1 MSATNTLNKVK
12 TLLGLEVG
20 LEQMKLDNG
29 TVLEAEAFEAG
40 QEVFI
45 VTEDEKVALP
55 VGEYT
60 LEDGTML
67 VVTEEG
73 LIASMGEVETEA
85 ETEEEVVEEEVEAD
99 EEIIEEEV
107 TEEDLGYVS
116 KEEFGQAIDEIK
128 AMIDEV
134 KAGYGKPK
142 EEKEEKEEMTA
153 EVENAELKEEL
164 SKPATEA
171 IKHAPKEESVTK
183 GKFNFNKNKSLTAYD
198 RIVAK
203 ISNIK

>member
-20 LEQMKLDNG
+20 LEEKKLDNG
-29 TVLEAEAFEAG
+29 TVLEAEVFEAG
-40 QEVFI
+40 SEVFI

-55 VGEYT
+55 IGEYT

-67 VVTEEG
+67 LIEEEG
-73 LIASMGEVETEA
+73 IIASIGEVEA
-85 ETEEEVVEEEVEAD
+85 ETEVEEEVEAE

-116 KEEFGQAIDEIK
+116 KEEFGKAIDEIK

-134 KAGYGKPK
+134 KAGYDKPK
-142 EEKEEKEEMTA
+142 EEEEKEEMSG
-153 EVENAELKEEL
+153 EVEGAELKEEL
-164 SKPATEA
+164 SKPATEP
-171 IKHAPKEESVTK
+171 IKHAPKEESAKK
-183 GKFNFNKNKSLTAYD
+183 GKFNFNKNKQVTAYD

-203 ISNIK
+203 ISNIKH

>member
-1 MSATNTLNKVK
+1 MSAKKTLNEVK
-12 TLLGLEVG
+12 TLLGLQVS

-29 TVLEAEAFEAG
+29 TVLEAESFEAG
-40 QEVFI
+40 NEIFI
-45 VTEDEKVALP
+45 VTDDEKVALP
-55 VGEYT
+55 IGEYT

-67 VVTEEG
+67 LVEEEG
-73 LIASMGEVETEA
+73 LIASIGEVEA
-85 ETEEEVVEEEVEAD
+85 ETEVEEEVEAE
-99 EEIIEEEV
+99 EEIIEDEV

-134 KAGYGKPK
+134 KATYGEPK
-142 EEKEEKEEMTA
+142 KEEEKEEMNA
-153 EVENAELKEEL
+153 EVEEAELKEEL

-171 IKHAPKEESVTK
+171 IKHAPKEKSTFEA
-183 GKFNFNKNKSLTAYD
+183 KFNFNKNKQLTAYD

-203 ISNIK
+203 ISKIKK

>member
-40 QEVFI
+40 QEIFI

-55 VGEYT
+55 IGEYT

-67 VVTEEG
+67 LVEEEG
-73 LIASMGEVETEA
+73 LIASIGEVEAES
-85 ETEEEVVEEEVEAD
+85 ETEEEIVEEEVEAE

-142 EEKEEKEEMTA
+142 EEEEKEEMTA
-153 EVENAELKEEL
+153 EVESAELKEEL

-171 IKHAPKEESVTK
+171 IKHAPKETSTTK
-183 GKFNFNKNKSLTAYD
+183 GKFNFNKNKSVTAYD

>member
-12 TLLGLEVG
+12 TLLGLEIS

-29 TVLEAEAFEAG
+29 TVLEAEVFEAG
-40 QEVFI
+40 SEVFI
-45 VTEDEKVALP
+45 VTDDEKVALP
-55 VGEYT
+55 IGEYT

-67 VVTEEG
+67 LVEEEG
-73 LIASMGEVETEA
+73 LIASIGEVETE
-85 ETEEEVVEEEVEAD
+85 VEEEVEAE
-99 EEIIEEEV
+99 EEIVEEEV

-128 AMIDEV
+128 AMIDEM
-134 KAGYGKPK
+134 KAGYDKPK
-142 EEKEEKEEMTA
+142 EEEEEKEEMTA
-153 EVENAELKEEL
+153 EVESAELKEEL

-171 IKHAPKEESVTK
+171 IKHAPKEKSVTK
-183 GKFNFNKNKSLTAYD
+183 GKFNFNNNKQVSAYD

-203 ISNIK
+203 ISNIKQ

>member
-29 TVLEAEAFEAG
+29 TVLEAESFEAG

-134 KAGYGKPK
+134 KAGYDKPK
-142 EEKEEKEEMTA
+142 KEEEKEE
-153 EVENAELKEEL
+153 EVEMAELKEEL